1 MSGGG
6 PTRRAMLAR
15 SVAAAGAAVASAG
28 CSTPFGSGGNTD
40 VFTRWLPAP
49 SALRNADHYRFDY
62 YDLATL
68 AAQREHLG
76 GEPTVFERTWDPVEL
91 AWDDATA
98 VVTVGPVDVVTAEFD
113 RDAAV
118 SDLQS
123 AGYDRAGE
131 YKGYARY
138 RNGETV
144 FALTDGTLL
153 VSAADRYG
161 TASAA
166 PTDRIEAVVDATT
179 GDVDRYA
186 ADNEDMGA
194 LVEALGTGTLVDART
209 TDESEAA
216 AGRSGRFENL
226 VAEGARSV
234 VDGATV
240 EEKWV
245 YLYDRPRDVDTATLE
260 AYVAAN
266 DNSSEVVDA
275 RFAAVEDIS
284 YTTEGRKGIITG
296 TRDADEYYGGARDDR

>member
-1 MSGGG
+1 MSGGD
-6 PTRRAMLAR
+6 PTRRAVLAR
-15 SVAAAGAAVASAG
+15 SVAAAAAVASTG

-40 VFTRWLPAP
+40 VFTKWLPAP
-49 SALRNADHYRFDY
+49 SALRNGDHYRFDY

-98 VVTVGPVDVVTAEFD
+98 VVTVGSVDVVTAEFD

-118 SDLQS
+118 SDLRA

-131 YKGYARY
+131 YRGYARY
-138 RNGETV
+138 RNEETGTV

-153 VSAADRYG
+153 VSTIDRYG
-161 TASAA
+161 AASTD
-166 PTDRIEAVVDATT
+166 PTERIEAVVDAAT
-179 GDVDRYA
+179 GDADRYTGV
-186 ADNEDMGA
+186 DEDMGT
-194 LVEALGTGTLVDART
+194 LVEALGTGTLVGGRT
-209 TDESEAA
+209 MAEPDAA
-216 AGRSGRFENL
+216 AARSGRFENL

-245 YLYDRPRDVDTATLE
+245 YVYDRPRDVDTATLE

-266 DNSSEVVDA
+266 DNSSEGVDA
-275 RFAAVEDIS
+275 RFAGVEDID
-284 YTTEGRKGIITG
+284 YATEGRKGIITG
-296 TRDADEYYGGARDDR
+296 TRDAGEYYA